1 MKKNLKISS
10 LAMLMGASLVLSS
23 CPGMNYDIVFWT
35 GFGSSY
41 TGALETLLDEYSE
54 LSQLSIYHESKGGY
68 DNLQSAIN
76 NSVSQ
81 NAFPN
86 MANGYPDH
94 FAGYISSQIMIPLDD
109 YITAYDAEHGTDLL
123 NDYYADYMLE
133 NQTLYEDYTMGVPFN
148 KSTEVMAYNL
158 TLLEALDTV
167 DDTIIEG
174 DEFVAPKTWDE
185 MATLGRKIIPAM
197 QGFFGKII
205 GTDYKVYD
213 TEAAV
218 ETAGVE
224 TAMDLR
230 SVTADKFRVFS
241 WDSAANMFITL
252 VRQWGSE
259 YTEVNEY
266 GQGTV
271 QFYSTKN
278 DNANRTLEMSKYWRN
293 LYREGI
299 FGFPTDMGGTS
310 DYSSDQF
317 KAGNCIFTICSS
329 GGLSY
334 NSGGNGEVHLAPI
347 PYNVTNYDGEGEVV
361 RKYVISQGTSLG
373 LFDQGDE
380 EDIQNTFDLIV
391 WLSTGEAQAK
401 WSVTTGYY
409 PASKSA
415 TETDTYKNFIAA
427 DPSTLTATQV
437 LYQESFTVNEENY
450 MLEETADEVAW
461 VKFVDPGFIG
471 SSQIRLAVDNV
482 MAQVF
487 MCESEDDIPNVY
499 RNLYTGSIAQFVPVE
514 DRI

>member
-1 MKKNLKISS
+1 
-10 LAMLMGASLVLSS
+10 
-23 CPGMNYDIVFWT
+23 
-35 GFGSSY
+35 
-41 TGALETLLDEYSE
+41 
-54 LSQLSIYHESKGGY
+54 
-68 DNLQSAIN
+68 
-76 NSVSQ
+76 
-81 NAFPN
+81 
-86 MANGYPDH
+86 
-94 FAGYISSQIMIPLDD
+94 
-109 YITAYDAEHGTDLL
+109 
-123 NDYYADYMLE
+123 
-133 NQTLYEDYTMGVPFN
+133 
-148 KSTEVMAYNL
+148 MAYNL

-167 DDTIIEG
+167 DDTIIDG
-174 DEFVAPKTWDE
+174 DTFVAPSTWDE
-185 MATLGRKIIPAM
+185 MAALGRKIIPAM

-218 ETAGVE
+218 ETAGVK

-259 YTEVNEY
+259 YTAVDEY
-266 GQGTV
+266 GNGTV
-271 QFYSTKN
+271 QFFNDKN
-278 DNANRTLEMSKYWRN
+278 TNKERTLEMSKYWRN

-334 NSGGNGEVHLAPI
+334 NTGGNGEVHLAPI

-373 LFDQGDE
+373 LFDQGDA
-380 EDIQNTFDLIV
+380 EDIQDTFNLIV

-427 DPSTLTATQV
+427 DPDSLTATQV
-437 LYQESFTVNEENY
+437 LYQESFNVNEENY
-450 MLEETADEVAW
+450 MLEATEDEVAW

-471 SSQIRLAVDNV
+471 SSTIRTAVTNV

-487 MCESEDDIPNVY
+487 MCKDEADIPGVFET
-499 RNLYTGSIAQFVPVE
+499 LYKGSISQYVPIE
-514 DRI
+514 NR